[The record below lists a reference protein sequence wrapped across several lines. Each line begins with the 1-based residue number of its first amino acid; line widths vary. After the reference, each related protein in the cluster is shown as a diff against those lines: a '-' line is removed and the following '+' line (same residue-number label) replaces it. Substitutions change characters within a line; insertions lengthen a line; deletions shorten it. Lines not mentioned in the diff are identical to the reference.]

1 MPVKGKNIR
10 KPKKITWYYYCLQIL
25 HQRNI
30 WLSGPLIDVKARH
43 VPNTKVTFTWQ
54 KHAIKLKL
62 DQTNEK
68 EAQSM
73 DEIIHKYFSSSLSIE
88 RPFFEHATPNIPI
101 MFEKERNSWSTILI
115 DDKT

>member
-1 MPVKGKNIR
+1 MILL
-10 KPKKITWYYYCLQIL
+10 LQTL

-73 DEIIHKYFSSSLSIE
+73 AEIIHEYFSGSLSIE

>member
-1 MPVKGKNIR
+1 MILL
-10 KPKKITWYYYCLQIL
+10 LQTL

-62 DQTNEK
+62 DKTYEK

-73 DEIIHKYFSSSLSIE
+73 DEFFYEYFYGFFSIE